1 MNKDLQ
7 SAFEVLRGKYG
18 SHDAA
23 ARNLDIGRDHYRA
36 MRNGRV
42 PITKKNERYILSE
55 AEKIDAQFI
64 SPVEQP
70 VEARP

>member
-1 MNKDLQ
+1 MKKDLQ
-7 SAFEVLRGKYG
+7 DAFEALQGKLG
-18 SHDAA
+18 SHSAA
-23 ARNLDIGRDHYRA
+23 AKELGINRDHYRA